1 MESTSSRQKIYWD
14 SLTQVNLTGNG
25 NFNLAGSNIVSG
37 LGKNVT
43 LNAANYSGNLTVKL
57 DNTGNSINIVTAG
70 TGDDTVTIDGIS
82 VFNLNSGDGNDQF
95 FLTSNSDGYNTNVT
109 INGGNGV
116 DTLTFA
122 SGLDFSVGSMALSN
136 IENFEFTGGP
146 NATKLVSNA
155 VSAKNYHLSENGT
168 VRLTLVFSQLS
179 RLLTSLTNI

>member
-1 MESTSSRQKIYWD
+1 MQ
-14 SLTQVNLTGNG
+14 Q
-25 NFNLAGSNIVSG
+25 
-37 LGKNVT
+37 
-43 LNAANYSGNLTVKL
+43 NYSGNLTVKL

-146 NATKLVSNA
+146 NATKLVSNV

-168 VRLTLVFSQLS
+168 GTINLS
-179 RLLTSLTNI
+179 IFPTQQVINLLSLTFDNSFTQDR